1 MSGAFGLMMA
11 SMPTAAPWRD
21 PRYAAD
27 TVAWTAR
34 SDGGGVLANPA
45 PIGRVFST
53 AAAPLEHWA
62 AEDGARTWLA
72 ERSGAGWRRLSYAEA
87 AGRIAA
93 LATGLARLGL
103 EPGRPLMLLARN
115 GIDTALVT
123 YAAMR
128 AGIAAAPVTPQYA
141 LPGAELSR
149 LRHALTLLGPGA
161 VYVDDAHAFADALAA
176 APLAPG
182 VAVIGPADLERLSV
196 GPSAPDRAVPGE
208 VAKLLL
214 TSGSTGAPKA
224 VALSH
229 ANLAINAAQ
238 VAACYDDPDPPVMVN
253 SAPWSH
259 SLGAHAILHMAAHR
273 GGALF
278 IDAGQPTA
286 ARFGE
291 TLRNL
296 AEVETT
302 YLNMVPAGWAL
313 LADALERDR
322 RGDGAL
328 GRTVFARLRVMQYG
342 GAGLPADVLR
352 RVGEAAVRACGERVT
367 FAAGYGVTET
377 TPTVSNVRW
386 PNDRSGLLG
395 SPIPGTEIKLA
406 PVGGGK
412 LEVRIRGPQVALG
425 YRGADGEVAPL
436 PLDADGFYAT
446 GDAGRLAEPE
456 RPERGI
462 VFDGRLVENFKLATG
477 AFVAAGGLRLAALS
491 ALGGLAT
498 EAVVCGE
505 GQAGVG
511 LLLFA
516 NAGACA
522 GLDAGAPHASA
533 AVREAAR
540 ARLLALNGAGAA
552 TGGRIARALVLE
564 GAPDAASGE
573 LTDKGY
579 LNQAL
584 ARARRPAELARLF
597 AAEPDAAVI
606 VL

>member
-1 MSGAFGLMMA
+1 MTPAG
-11 SMPTAAPWRD
+11 APWRD
-21 PRYAAD
+21 PRYAPD
-27 TVAWTAR
+27 LVTWTPGP
-34 SDGGGVLANPA
+34 DGGGVLANPA
-45 PIGRVFST
+45 PVGVVHPT
-53 AAAPLEHWA
+53 AAAPLDHWA
-62 AEDGARTWLA
+62 ARDGGRLWLS
-72 ERSGAGWRRLSYAEA
+72 ERSGAGRRTLAYAEA
-87 AGRIAA
+87 AERVAA
-93 LATGLARLGL
+93 LAGGLAGLGL

-123 YAAMR
+123 YAALR
-128 AGIAAAPVTPQYA
+128 AGIAAAPVTPQYG
-141 LPGAELSR
+141 LPGAELGR
-149 LRHALTLLGPGA
+149 LRHALALLRPAA
-161 VYVDDAHAFADALAA
+161 VYVDDPAAYADALAQ

-182 VAVIGPADLERLSV
+182 VVVFGPADLPRLSA
-196 GPSAPDRAVPGE
+196 GPAAPDRGGAGA

-229 ANLAINAAQ
+229 ANLAVNAAQ
-238 VAACYDDPDPPVMVN
+238 IAAGFDDPDPPVMVN

-259 SLGAHAILHMAAHR
+259 SLGAHGVLHMALHR
-273 GGALF
+273 GGTLHV
-278 IDAGQPTA
+278 DAGQPVA
-286 ARFGE
+286 SRFGE

-313 LADALERDR
+313 LADALG
-322 RGDGAL
+322 RGGADDGGAL
-328 GRTVFARLRVMQYG
+328 ARTLFARLRVMQYG

-352 RVGEAAVRACGERVT
+352 RIGEAAVRACGERIT

-395 SPIPGTEIKLA
+395 SPVAGTELKLA

-412 LEVRIRGPQVALG
+412 LEVRVRGAQTALG
-425 YRGADGEVAPL
+425 YRGPDGAIAPL
-436 PLDADGFYAT
+436 PVDEEGFYAT

-456 RPERGI
+456 RPGRGV
-462 VFDGRLVENFKLATG
+462 VFDGRLVENFKLSTG
-477 AFVAAGGLRLAALS
+477 AFVAAGALRLAALS

-498 EAVVCGE
+498 DAVVCGE
-505 GQAGVG
+505 GRDGVG

-516 NAGACA
+516 NAHACA

-533 AVREAAR
+533 GVRAAVRD
-540 ARLLALNGAGAA
+540 RLRTLEG
-552 TGGRIARALVLE
+552 GGRIVRALVLE

-597 AAEPDAAVI
+597 ADAPDAAVV